1 MTITV
6 AGNGESCIQAVRT
19 LPQNSSH
26 NELNQIDTT
35 INIGSHDDSPP
46 IRIIANPYSQLAL
59 PGAGIDQR
67 LVDGECLN
75 LFKLIYEVP
84 LIKLLFFLCSF

>member
-19 LPQNSSH
+19 LPPNSSH

-35 INIGSHDDSPP
+35 INIEGGSSANHNDNPP

-59 PGAGIDQR
+59 PGAGGDQR
-67 LVDGECLN
+67 LVDGECLIPEN
-75 LFKLIYEVP
+75 ISLI
-84 LIKLLFFLCSF
+84 IDKCT